1 MQILLSL
8 PAQTLAL
15 HDDSGLLLRR
25 YSVSTAKAGAGE
37 ENGSFRTP
45 RGRHVIRAKIGAG
58 QAENAVFVRR
68 RPTGE
73 IWSPALAE
81 ENPRRDWI
89 LTRILWLSGGEPGFN
104 RLGRVDTMRRYIYLH
119 GAPDSVAMGQ
129 PGSIG
134 CVRMRNADIV
144 ELFDLV
150 PCLTPLRIVE
160 YSVTSGDWA
169 QLGKAAE
176 QVRRTVFVAEQ
187 GVPAAMELDELDPI
201 VMHAVARRADG
212 VCIGT
217 ARLIP
222 EAADTARVGRMA
234 VLADWRRQGV
244 GAALLWHLFEQAA
257 KNGVRRLVLS
267 AQLAA
272 MPFYRRY
279 GFVEEGSEY
288 LDAGIRHMTMRRD
301 LATPEPV

>member
-8 PAQTLAL
+8 PAQTLAF
-15 HDDSGLLLRR
+15 HDDSGLFLRR

-58 QAENAVFVRR
+58 QPENAVFVRR

-73 IWSPALAE
+73 VWSPALAE

-89 LTRILWLSGGEPGFN
+89 LTRILWLSGSEPGFN

-134 CVRMRNADIV
+134 CVRMRNRDIV
-144 ELFDLV
+144 ELFELV
-150 PCLTPLRIVE
+150 PCLTPVRIVE
-160 YSVTSGDWA
+160 YSVVSGDWA
-169 QLGKAAE
+169 QLGTAAE
-176 QVRRTVFVAEQ
+176 QVRRAVFVAEQ
-187 GVPAAMELDELDPI
+187 GVPADMELDELDPM

-212 VCIGT
+212 TCIGT

-222 EAADTARVGRMA
+222 EAAGTARIGRMA
-234 VLADWRRQGV
+234 VLAEWRRKGV

-257 KNGVRRLVLS
+257 KNGVQRLVLS
-267 AQLAA
+267 AQLTA

-301 LATPEPV
+301 LTS

>member
-1 MQILLSL
+1 MQMLLSL

-15 HDDSGLLLRR
+15 HDDFGLLLRR

-45 RGRHVIRAKIGAG
+45 RGLHVIRAKIGTG
-58 QAENAVFVRR
+58 QPENSVFVRR

-119 GAPDSVAMGQ
+119 GSPDSVAMGQ

-134 CVRMRNADIV
+134 CVRMRNRDIV

-150 PCLTPLRIVE
+150 PCLTPVRIVE
-160 YSVTSGDWA
+160 YAVSSGDWT
-169 QLGKAAE
+169 QLGSAAE
-176 QVRRTVFVAEQ
+176 PVRRAVFVAEQ
-187 GVPAAMELDELDPI
+187 GVPADMELDELDPI
-201 VMHAVARRADG
+201 VMHAVARDAGGR
-212 VCIGT
+212 CIGT

-222 EAADTARVGRMA
+222 EAGGTARVGRMA

-257 KNGVRRLVLS
+257 KNDVQRLVLS
-267 AQLAA
+267 AQLTA

-301 LATPEPV
+301 LTTP

>member
-58 QAENAVFVRR
+58 QPENTVFVRR

-73 IWSPALAE
+73 VWSPALAE
-81 ENPRRDWI
+81 ANSRRDWI

-134 CVRMRNADIV
+134 CVRMRNRDIV
-144 ELFDLV
+144 ELFERV
-150 PCLTPLRIVE
+150 PCLTPVRIVE
-160 YSVTSGDWA
+160 YSVVSGDWA
-169 QLGKAAE
+169 QLGTAAE
-176 QVRRTVFVAEQ
+176 QVRRAVFVAEQ
-187 GVPAAMELDELDPI
+187 GVPADMELDELDPM

-212 VCIGT
+212 TCIGT

-222 EAADTARVGRMA
+222 EAAGTARVGRMA

-257 KNGVRRLVLS
+257 KNDVQRLVLS
-267 AQLAA
+267 AQLTA

-288 LDAGIRHMTMRRD
+288 LDAGIRHMTMRRA
-301 LATPEPV
+301 LTSR